1 MTDHANRRNP
11 ENLLFRSRTEICR
24 ILLGLAKEN
33 CPVSAEVK
41 EGRTFTSHLLSAD
54 PGTDRLTV
62 AYSTSKLINALVLDS
77 PALKF
82 TATTSKDVHF
92 SFEASSPEESVF
104 DGQPAIQ
111 FALPK
116 AILLHNRR
124 ESARIPVPAEV
135 SLRCIADEQG
145 IISFESRI
153 TDISRDGLGFLIYDP
168 DIHLESGAILHGCR
182 IILPSGEAVVADLQV
197 RHATTIVLPDGSLAM
212 QAGFRFHQETGQAAT
227 ILNHFMQDLDVK

>member
-1 MTDHANRRNP
+1 MTDRAHKRNP

-24 ILLGLAKEN
+24 ILQGLAKEN

-41 EGRTFTSHLLSAD
+41 DGRTFASHLLSAA
-54 PGTDRLTV
+54 PETDRLTV
-62 AYSTSKLINALVLDS
+62 AYSSSKLINTLVLDS

-92 SFEASSPEESVF
+92 SFEAASPEESVF
-104 DGQPAIQ
+104 EGQPAIQ
-111 FALPK
+111 FALPRTV
-116 AILLHNRR
+116 LLHNRR
-124 ESARIPVPAEV
+124 ENARLPVPADV
-135 SLRCIADEQG
+135 SLRCIADEKG
-145 IISFESRI
+145 VIPFESRI

-168 DIHLESGAILHGCR
+168 DVHLEGGAMLHGCR

-197 RHATTIVLPDGSLAM
+197 RHATTIVLPNGSLAR
-212 QAGFRFHQETGQAAT
+212 QAGFRFHQETDEAAT